1 MNPDEI
7 KYEYTFDAKAS
18 KITPPK
24 INYRGRLLAFDQSLS
39 STGYALITGDDDGAF
54 IWETGVLK
62 SSHDLRGHEK
72 TLQRSVELVHDLD
85 ELLDRLGTV
94 QDIVYETPP
103 VGGRMIRPESSLLA
117 AMAVL
122 VCTDGYKPHMISKQ
136 KAAKR
141 WTGKGNA
148 TKKEVRD
155 ALMSFGYT
163 PKEWGLAWNE
173 HVSDSLSIGLLF
185 MENPNG

>member
-1 MNPDEI
+1 MVNETGILAPE
-7 KYEYTFDAKAS
+7 
-18 KITPPK
+18 

-39 STGYALITGDDDGAF
+39 STGYALITCDNDGAY

-62 SSHDLRGHEK
+62 TTHDLRGHEK
-72 TLQRSVELVHDLD
+72 TLQRYLELVHDLD
-85 ELLDRLGTV
+85 DLVDKVGTV

-117 AMAVL
+117 AAAVL
-122 VCTDGYKPHMISKQ
+122 VCTEDFKPHMISRQ

-141 WTGKGNA
+141 WTGKGNS
-148 TKKEVRD
+148 TKKEIRD

-173 HVSDSLSIGLLF
+173 HVADALSIGLLF
-185 MENPNG
+185 CEQPHG